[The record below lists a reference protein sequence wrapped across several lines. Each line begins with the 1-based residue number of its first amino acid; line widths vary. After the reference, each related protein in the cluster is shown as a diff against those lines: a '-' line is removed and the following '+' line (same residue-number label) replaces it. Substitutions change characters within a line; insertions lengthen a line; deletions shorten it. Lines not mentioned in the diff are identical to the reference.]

1 MKLLIG
7 SILVAFIFCFGLPLS
22 ATAQGEGSPPPLK
35 KVTLYNHGVGYF
47 ERQGRINGDQQ
58 ITFLFD
64 AGQIN
69 DVLKSLV
76 VLDLG
81 KGTVKGVTFDTTKP
95 VERQLEEF
103 GISLDGTNASGLTTL
118 LGQLKGTR
126 VEIRA
131 STGTIGGVVVGIE
144 KSLKFQGGEKAEVRE
159 LVLIG
164 ESGEL
169 RGIAFDQIRDIRIL
183 DTKLR
188 EDLKQYLSI
197 LRSTFHKNL
206 RPLTIST
213 SGQGE
218 RDLFISYVVE
228 SPIWKTTYRVVLD
241 RAAKPFLQGWA
252 LVDNLQDEDW
262 NNVTLSLISG
272 APISFI
278 QDLQQP
284 IYRNR
289 PVVKLPRNTAI
300 APQLSEPA
308 KGAGEV
314 FGDQAVGRINLVS
327 PSRGG
332 IISGTVTD
340 AGGAVVP
347 NATIRVIQPSANAQ
361 LVVNTDANGVYR
373 IRALP
378 PGRYTLSV
386 ESPGFKTARM
396 EGLNVATGR
405 NIDRDIEL
413 EVGTVAEAVT
423 ITSNTDALATEMATV
438 GRIREV
444 NSGIEINVETQD
456 IGELFEYRIAH
467 PVTIKRNSS
476 ALIPILQNQIE
487 GELVS
492 LYNREVRAEN
502 PMSAF
507 YLKNTTGL
515 TLESGPMTVIEND
528 TYAGESLLGRL
539 KPGEKRFVTYAVD
552 LGCRVGIKEDE
563 EDQRAFLAQVI
574 NGEFRI
580 HYQQVKSTIYTL
592 DNVSDRPKIVYL
604 EHPYEKDE
612 KWQLVKTPKPDE
624 TTGSFYRFKVA
635 VAPRSSTAFSVYEE
649 LPEIETYAISNL
661 TPGNMEVFI
670 KANYLSPQL
679 RQALNEIIETKAR
692 IAAIGRQIAEK
703 QAEITAIGRDQERMR
718 ENLRA
723 LGKTDD
729 EKQLVQR
736 YVSRL
741 SQGEDQI
748 ERLRQEE
755 KNLREQKQG
764 VENQLEERIRN
775 LKLDYRIN

>member
-1 MKLLIG
+1 MKLLSG
-7 SILVAFIFCFGLPLS
+7 SILLAFVFCLCLPLS
-22 ATAQGEGSPPPLK
+22 ATAQGEGSPPPLR

-64 AGQIN
+64 AAQIN

-103 GISLDGTNASGLTTL
+103 GISLDSTNRTGLTTL
-118 LGQLKGTR
+118 LGQFKGAR
-126 VEIRA
+126 VEVRVGNA
-131 STGTIGGVVVGIE
+131 TVNGVVVGIE
-144 KSLKFQGGEKAEVRE
+144 KFLKLQGNEKAEVQE

-169 RGIAFDQIRDIRIL
+169 RSLGFDQIRDIKIL
-183 DTKLR
+183 DAKLR
-188 EDLKQYLSI
+188 EDLNQYLSI

-206 RPLTIST
+206 RPLTISAD
-213 SGQGE
+213 GQGE

-228 SPIWKTTYRVVLD
+228 SPVWKTTYRLVLD

-252 LVDNLQDEDW
+252 LIDNLQDEDW
-262 NNVTLSLISG
+262 NNITLSLISG

-289 PVVKLPRNTAI
+289 PVVELPQHVAL
-300 APQLSEPA
+300 APSILEPA
-308 KGAGEV
+308 MGHSSAGGDAAYGA
-314 FGDQAVGRINLVS
+314 IKLVS

-332 IISGTVTD
+332 TIGGTVTD
-340 AGGAVVP
+340 SSGAAIS
-347 NATIRVIQPSANAQ
+347 NATVRVIQPSANAQ

-386 ESPGFKTARM
+386 ESSGFKTMRI
-396 EGLNVATGR
+396 EGLSIAAGR
-405 NIDRDIEL
+405 NIDREIEL
-413 EVGTVAEAVT
+413 EVGTVSEAVT
-423 ITSNTDALATEMATV
+423 ITSNTAALATEMATV
-438 GRIREV
+438 GRIRDG
-444 NSGIEINVETQD
+444 NSGVEVNVETQD

-467 PVTIKRNSS
+467 PVTIRRNSS
-476 ALIPILQNQIE
+476 ALIPILQNRIE
-487 GELVS
+487 GEQVS

-515 TLESGPMTVIEND
+515 TLESGPMTVIENE
-528 TYAGESLLGRL
+528 TYAGEALLGRL

-635 VAPRSSTAFSVYEE
+635 VAPHSSTAFSVYEE
-649 LPEIETYAISNL
+649 LPEIETHAISNL

-703 QAEITAIGRDQERMR
+703 QAENTAIGRDQERMR

-775 LKLDYRIN
+775 LKLDYQIN